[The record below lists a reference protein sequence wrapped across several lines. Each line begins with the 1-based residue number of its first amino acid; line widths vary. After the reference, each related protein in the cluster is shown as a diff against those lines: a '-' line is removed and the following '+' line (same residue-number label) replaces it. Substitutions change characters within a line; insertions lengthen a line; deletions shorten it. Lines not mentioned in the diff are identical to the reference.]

1 MDITFTYSLNRF
13 TQLNIYPVHAKL
25 SVHHTFKII
34 HSSIFRETL
43 KNYSMNYFTPPNCS
57 EFLAKLK
64 RNCVLNGGTKK
75 NSHFYHFLQKSMG
88 NTCGTGGILMKLSVG
103 GFFGQKN

>member
-57 EFLAKLK
+57 EL
-64 RNCVLNGGTKK
+64 
-75 NSHFYHFLQKSMG
+75 LQ
-88 NTCGTGGILMKLSVG
+88 NLRETVC
-103 GFFGQKN
+103 